1 MPRLGNIMDDFCI
14 LMHTS
19 SWKVRCDM
27 LAAAPPMP
35 GAAVPK
41 EVHSCSVNGGGRYV
55 ATESAG
61 CAG

>member
-1 MPRLGNIMDDFCI
+1 MDDFCI